1 MKVRAT
7 GRRRD
12 VRPQPRQSAE
22 TVPAHKGKPTEAVV
36 DAAERRPPAVREG
49 ARPTFYALR
58 HGGWRDYITLLH
70 PPYTFWHLSYVIL
83 GAALSPAVRYDRLA
97 ATLLAFFLAVGVAAH
112 ALDELNGRPLQTR
125 IPRFALAALGIGGLA
140 GAILIG
146 IAGAVLASPWL
157 LVFVAFGAV
166 IAPAYNLEWFR
177 GRFHSDFWF
186 AIAWGVFP
194 FLTAYYASAGR
205 FEPSALV
212 GAVAV
217 FALSLAQRVLS
228 RRVRAV
234 RRQVRS
240 IEGRVVY
247 ADGTMEDI
255 GRAWALAADE
265 RALLLLACAM
275 PGLSIAA
282 LLTRV

>member
-22 TVPAHKGKPTEAVV
+22 TVPAHEGKPTEAVV

-125 IPRFALAALGIGGLA
+125 IPRFALAARR
-140 GAILIG
+140 
-146 IAGAVLASPWL
+146 
-157 LVFVAFGAV
+157 
-166 IAPAYNLEWFR
+166 R
-177 GRFHSDFWF
+177 GS
-186 AIAWGVFP
+186 GVRVEP
-194 FLTAYYASAGR
+194 RTA
-205 FEPSALV
+205 
-212 GAVAV
+212 
-217 FALSLAQRVLS
+217 
-228 RRVRAV
+228 RA
-234 RRQVRS
+234 
-240 IEGRVVY
+240 
-247 ADGTMEDI
+247 
-255 GRAWALAADE
+255 
-265 RALLLLACAM
+265 
-275 PGLSIAA
+275 
-282 LLTRV
+282 